1 MYSIFHFLAVLHTFY
16 FQGMSS
22 PDKAGTKVDSY
33 NPYYNYCAVSVVLA
47 AGSDQMGSQDNDAES
62 SDA

>member
-1 MYSIFHFLAVLHTFY
+1 
-16 FQGMSS
+16 MSS